1 MNNNDKDKEQDERPP
16 SLSELIEQLRQSGLS
31 VSPYDSEADEEA
43 PLSESL
49 DQRLEKIFDFL
60 QKPTKIFS
68 MLFVVMYDIQD
79 NRIRTAIARYLIEH
93 GMVRI
98 QKSVYLGNLPPQ
110 TYKQIS
116 EDLQAVNEMYENQ
129 DSILVLPLSRD
140 ELRSMKVIGKELQ
153 IDLMLG
159 NNNTFFF

>member
-1 MNNNDKDKEQDERPP
+1 MSNEKNSNEEPTL
-16 SLSELIEQLRQSGLS
+16 SLAALIEQLRQSGLS
-31 VSPYDSEADEEA
+31 VSPHADSADSEPALPD
-43 PLSESL
+43 SL
-49 DQRLEKIFDFL
+49 DERLKKIFDFL
-60 QKPTKIFS
+60 QKPAKIFS

-79 NRIRTAIARYLIEH
+79 NRVRTAIARYLIEK

-98 QKSVYLGNLPPQ
+98 QKSVYLGNLPVQ
-110 TYKQIS
+110 TYQQIS
-116 EDLQAVNEMYENQ
+116 QDLQAVNDMYENH